1 MSSRAGALIL
11 RKHAWCWFIPAGRPR
26 VTRCP
31 AAIPHPRCRY
41 TTAIPTEHGIL
52 GGLTKALAEKLKK
65 DAIVITTDYRLG
77 QGFSLLESIEGDNP
91 GVGGE
96 KADGRG
102 VKGRE
107 EGEGRR
113 RRCGC
118 ASARVSV
125 SYFRC
130 AIAVRACVR
139 VCVCVCVCMR
149 VRVRACVYAYACVCF
164 GVWCAS
170 ACVRVCVRA

>member
-102 VKGRE
+102 VKGPR
-107 EGEGRR
+107 
-113 RRCGC
+113 
-118 ASARVSV
+118 A
-125 SYFRC
+125 C
-130 AIAVRACVR
+130 AIRPS
-139 VCVCVCVCMR
+139 VCRTPRKVHPSSWGYGLWPFARPHGLVVAAAHSPPHPLPHPAPPLARLAPNQLRGCCPI
-149 VRVRACVYAYACVCF
+149 
-164 GVWCAS
+164 
-170 ACVRVCVRA
+170 

>member
-1 MSSRAGALIL
+1 MRGAGLFL
-11 RKHAWCWFIPAGRPR
+11 PA
-26 VTRCP
+26 VDL
-31 AAIPHPRCRY
+31 PHPRCRY

-107 EGEGRR
+107 EQGWHLEEALAKFPGEPPESRG
-113 RRCGC
+113 GL
-118 ASARVSV
+118 
-125 SYFRC
+125 
-130 AIAVRACVR
+130 RAPEQ
-139 VCVCVCVCMR
+139 
-149 VRVRACVYAYACVCF
+149 
-164 GVWCAS
+164 
-170 ACVRVCVRA
+170 